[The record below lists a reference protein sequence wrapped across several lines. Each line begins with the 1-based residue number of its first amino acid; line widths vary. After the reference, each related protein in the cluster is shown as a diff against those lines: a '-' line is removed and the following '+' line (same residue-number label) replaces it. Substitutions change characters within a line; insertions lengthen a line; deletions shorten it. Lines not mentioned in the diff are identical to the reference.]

1 MANGADHGKIIDFRP
16 SVRVFPNLLRA
27 IGYQLYAISFLQRG
41 FMVTILVLGHTL
53 RDAVGESDIEIGV
66 TAPTTVKK
74 LVESNPDQ
82 LGGLLRFLVDGETL
96 ITVNKRI
103 GSEDSPV
110 KDGDVVKFS
119 FQSRASYDG
128 TRDIPT

>member
-1 MANGADHGKIIDFRP
+1 
-16 SVRVFPNLLRA
+16 
-27 IGYQLYAISFLQRG
+27 
-41 FMVTILVLGHTL
+41 MVTILVLGNTL
-53 RDAVGESDIEIGV
+53 REAVGESDIEVGV
-66 TAPTTVKK
+66 TEPTTVKG
-74 LVESNPDQ
+74 LIEANRDR
-82 LGGLLRFLVDGETL
+82 LGGLRRFLIDGEAL

-119 FQSRASYDG
+119 FQSRTSYDG